1 MQICPVILGHWG
13 NPRSSKL
20 RYGVYNGETLE
31 MLIDT
36 VHQIRNTT
44 SSHERL
50 FVGQQSSSTLM
61 SFYSSTLSLQHYS
74 INSIPYLRTVQ
85 DKYTALYK
93 ELVTQWCV
101 YTTSIRILA
110 KGYLPISIITPSKL
124 REILS
129 NVKVLLGTPTQIMIW

>member
-1 MQICPVILGHWG
+1 
-13 NPRSSKL
+13 
-20 RYGVYNGETLE
+20 

-36 VHQIRNTT
+36 VHQICNTT

-61 SFYSSTLSLQHYS
+61 SLYSSTLSLQHYS
-74 INSIPYLRTVQ
+74 INSILYLRTVQ
-85 DKYTALYK
+85 DKYTPLYK